1 MVLNKINDIFILSK
15 FSKRRSIVEKEN
27 TGSRIKRRIIVIVFS
42 MLLCML
48 LIGVSVYA
56 ALSQTL
62 TSPGTITITTA
73 GQAKVG
79 ITVDWATGSAEED
92 TLFASIGDQ
101 MTTIKGL
108 SYANQVT
115 KKSDENTK
123 SGTGPSIKFGVGS
136 YTYGVYKI
144 TFTNTDSAAV
154 NYTIAFKDQAAANDY
169 EFDSQITLYTGTE
182 TVTEGKTALTGSLN
196 KSETTT
202 VYVVIAINVEPE
214 NLTAQALDHFNLVIG
229 VTSA

>member
-73 GQAKVG
+73 GQAR
-79 ITVDWATGSAEED
+79 
-92 TLFASIGDQ
+92 LAS
-101 MTTIKGL
+101 
-108 SYANQVT
+108 
-115 KKSDENTK
+115 
-123 SGTGPSIKFGVGS
+123 P
-136 YTYGVYKI
+136 
-144 TFTNTDSAAV
+144 
-154 NYTIAFKDQAAANDY
+154 
-169 EFDSQITLYTGTE
+169 
-182 TVTEGKTALTGSLN
+182 LTGQPARPKKTLCLQAS
-196 KSETTT
+196 
-202 VYVVIAINVEPE
+202 AIK
-214 NLTAQALDHFNLVIG
+214 
-229 VTSA
+229 